1 MKTAFRLLSVASL
14 LALCACGNHG
24 APAND
29 RAKSASVE
37 SGRAV
42 STAASPAV
50 DLRAL
55 ILAAARQRH
64 PGFDQ
69 AQPQAV
75 VDVDALI
82 QSKAGFESLPSIRK
96 ETDETLKGLYAEA
109 ATLYQLNEVIAAQE
123 LLRTVKQLS
132 PAGAELKAM
141 VDQAYTPVGDPDSLE
156 VEGYSADTL
165 AQELQDYAARAEKA
179 FKVLRQARL
188 EGQQQELAEFRV
200 KAGVYHDT
208 NAAAIDAAEAAL
220 AATGS
225 DPKTRR
231 AIEKALT
238 DAAQ

>member
-1 MKTAFRLLSVASL
+1 MKNVFRLLSIATL
-14 LALCACGNHG
+14 LALCGCGNHG
-24 APAND
+24 SPAQD
-29 RAKSASVE
+29 PAKQTSVE
-37 SGRAV
+37 SERAV
-42 STAASPAV
+42 SKAAAPAV

-55 ILAAARQRH
+55 ILAAARKRH

-82 QSKAGFESLPSIRK
+82 QSKAGFESLPSIRE
-96 ETDETLKGLYAEA
+96 ETDATLKSLYAEA

-141 VDQAYTPVGDPDSLE
+141 VEQAYTPVGDPDSLE
-156 VEGYSADTL
+156 VEGYSADAL

-179 FKVLRQARL
+179 FKALRHARL
-188 EGQQQELAEFRV
+188 EGEQRELAEFRV

-208 NAAAIDAAEAAL
+208 NPAAIDAAEAAL
-220 AATGS
+220 TATGS

-231 AIEKALT
+231 AIEKALN